1 MKPSHLTTPRTLAEC
16 QFTTG
21 YQSADTRSRSYPLAW
36 WGALWLCAIVAVLI
50 VLETR

>member
-21 YQSADTRSRSYPLAW
+21 YQSAEVARRDYPLLFWILLWVCAVA
-36 WGALWLCAIVAVLI
+36 ALAI